1 MRDDEFEW
9 DDLKAEANLEK
20 HGISFREARRVFDDI
35 FALVEEDFSADFG
48 EDRFL
53 ATGMVGDTP
62 VVVVYTER
70 SSRVRLISARRAT
83 RYEQTRYYS
92 SQTPS

>member
-1 MRDDEFEW
+1 
-9 DDLKAEANLEK
+9 
-20 HGISFREARRVFDDI
+20 VFDDI
-35 FALVEEDFSADFG
+35 FALVEEDLSADFG

-53 ATGMVGDTP
+53 ATGMVADTI

-83 RYEQTRYYS
+83 SYEQRRYYR

>member
-20 HGISFREARRVFDDI
+20 HGISFREARRVFNDI
-35 FALVEEDFSADFG
+35 FALVEEDLSADFG

-53 ATGMVGDTP
+53 ATGMVGDAL

-70 SSRVRLISARRAT
+70 SSRFRLISARRAT
-83 RYEQTRYYS
+83 RHEQRRYYS

>member
-9 DDLKAEANLEK
+9 DDLKAQANLEK

-35 FALVEEDFSADFG
+35 FALVEEDLSADFG
-48 EDRFL
+48 EERFL
-53 ATGMVGDTP
+53 ATGMVEDTLL
-62 VVVVYTER
+62 VVVYTER

-83 RYEQTRYYS
+83 RHEQRRYYR